1 MYLSQ
6 YPSAIFVT
14 TLRGRY
20 FENLISIEREN
31 NEKAITQTAGLP
43 LALPLSL
50 YWICTSCVSGSSSSL
65 MRANTNRCCH
75 HHLLYYIF
83 GKKANTNT
91 SNRAFVCLVAVLTC
105 ALFALV
111 SRAKETKRALN
122 NIAVARY
129 GGFRAKGSGSGK
141 GGPFVFSSFSSSV
154 VAEKIGL
161 VSSEELRSWS
171 TGRLLKTLDVLE
183 KERRE
188 I

>member
-1 MYLSQ
+1 VLQ
-6 YPSAIFVT
+6 TLNFVRGP
-14 TLRGRY
+14 LHLAHPGGRY
-20 FENLISIEREN
+20 
-31 NEKAITQTAGLP
+31 NEGP
-43 LALPLSL
+43 ESRSDVFRPAL
-50 YWICTSCVSGSSSSL
+50 G
-65 MRANTNRCCH
+65 RCP
-75 HHLLYYIF
+75 
-83 GKKANTNT
+83 
-91 SNRAFVCLVAVLTC
+91 C

-141 GGPFVFSSFSSSV
+141 GGPLVFSSFSSSV

-171 TGRLLKTLDVLE
+171 TGRLQKTLDVLE

-188 I
+188 IEEHIRFGSSD

>member
-1 MYLSQ
+1 
-6 YPSAIFVT
+6 
-14 TLRGRY
+14 
-20 FENLISIEREN
+20 
-31 NEKAITQTAGLP
+31 
-43 LALPLSL
+43 
-50 YWICTSCVSGSSSSL
+50 

-75 HHLLYYIF
+75 HHHHLLHYIF

-91 SNRAFVCLVAVLTC
+91 SNRAYVCLVAVLTC

-141 GGPFVFSSFSSSV
+141 GGPLVFSSFSSSV

-161 VSSEELRSWS
+161 VSSERNCAR
-171 TGRLLKTLDVLE
+171 GRRDDCKRLWTF
-183 KERRE
+183 
-188 I
+188 

>member
-1 MYLSQ
+1 M
-6 YPSAIFVT
+6 T

-20 FENLISIEREN
+20 FENVLIRGREN

-105 ALFALV
+105 ALIALV

-141 GGPFVFSSFSSSV
+141 GGPLVFSSFSSSV

-171 TGRLLKTLDVLE
+171 TGRLQKTLDVLE
-183 KERRE
+183 KERRKIE
-188 I
+188 EQIRFASSD

>member
-1 MYLSQ
+1 
-6 YPSAIFVT
+6 
-14 TLRGRY
+14 
-20 FENLISIEREN
+20 
-31 NEKAITQTAGLP
+31 
-43 LALPLSL
+43 
-50 YWICTSCVSGSSSSL
+50 

-83 GKKANTNT
+83 GKKANTNN

-105 ALFALV
+105 ALIALV

-122 NIAVARY
+122 NNINNVARY

-141 GGPFVFSSFSSSV
+141 GGPLVFSSFSSSV

-171 TGRLLKTLDVLE
+171 TGRLQKTLDVLE

-188 I
+188 IEEQIRFASSD

>member
-1 MYLSQ
+1 
-6 YPSAIFVT
+6 
-14 TLRGRY
+14 
-20 FENLISIEREN
+20 
-31 NEKAITQTAGLP
+31 
-43 LALPLSL
+43 
-50 YWICTSCVSGSSSSL
+50 
-65 MRANTNRCCH
+65 MRANTNRCCHHH

-83 GKKANTNT
+83 GKKANTNN

-105 ALFALV
+105 ALIALV

-122 NIAVARY
+122 NNINNVARY

-141 GGPFVFSSFSSSV
+141 GGPLVFSSFSSSV

-171 TGRLLKTLDVLE
+171 TGRLQKTLDVLE

-188 I
+188 IEEQIRFASRD

>member
-1 MYLSQ
+1 
-6 YPSAIFVT
+6 
-14 TLRGRY
+14 
-20 FENLISIEREN
+20 
-31 NEKAITQTAGLP
+31 
-43 LALPLSL
+43 
-50 YWICTSCVSGSSSSL
+50 

-83 GKKANTNT
+83 GKKANTNN

-105 ALFALV
+105 ALIALV

-141 GGPFVFSSFSSSV
+141 GFGPDYEGFVLG
-154 VAEKIGL
+154 EKVGL
-161 VSSEELRSWS
+161 LSGEELRSWS
-171 TGRLLKTLDVLE
+171 TGRLRKTLDALE

-188 I
+188 IEEQIRFASRD

>member
-1 MYLSQ
+1 
-6 YPSAIFVT
+6 
-14 TLRGRY
+14 
-20 FENLISIEREN
+20 
-31 NEKAITQTAGLP
+31 
-43 LALPLSL
+43 
-50 YWICTSCVSGSSSSL
+50 

-83 GKKANTNT
+83 GKKANTNN

-141 GGPFVFSSFSSSV
+141 GLGPDYEGFVLG
-154 VAEKIGL
+154 EKVGL
-161 VSSEELRSWS
+161 LSGEELRSWS
-171 TGRLLKTLDVLE
+171 TGRLRKTLDALE

-188 I
+188 IEEQIRFASSD

>member
-1 MYLSQ
+1 M
-6 YPSAIFVT
+6 T

-20 FENLISIEREN
+20 FENLLSVEREN
-31 NEKAITQTAGLP
+31 NNRSAITRRPGF
-43 LALPLSL
+43 LSRFTGVVL
-50 YWICTSCVSGSSSSL
+50 CRVSGSSSSL
-65 MRANTNRCCH
+65 MRANTNRCCHHHH

-105 ALFALV
+105 ALIALV

-141 GGPFVFSSFSSSV
+141 GGPLVFSSFSSSV

-171 TGRLLKTLDVLE
+171 TGRLQKTLDVLE

-188 I
+188 IEEQIRFASSD

>member
-1 MYLSQ
+1 M
-6 YPSAIFVT
+6 T

-20 FENLISIEREN
+20 FENLLSIEREN
-31 NEKAITQTAGLP
+31 NNRSAITRRPGF
-43 LALPLSL
+43 LSRFTGVVL
-50 YWICTSCVSGSSSSL
+50 CRVSGSSSSL

-122 NIAVARY
+122 NVAVARY

-141 GGPFVFSSFSSSV
+141 GGPLVFSSFSSSV

-171 TGRLLKTLDVLE
+171 TGRLQKTLDVLE

-188 I
+188 IEEQIRFASSD

>member
-1 MYLSQ
+1 MS
-6 YPSAIFVT
+6 SV
-14 TLRGRY
+14 R
-20 FENLISIEREN
+20 EREN
-31 NEKAITQTAGLP
+31 NEKRNHATAGLP

-50 YWICTSCVSGSSSSL
+50 YWSCASCVSGSSSSL

-105 ALFALV
+105 ALIALV

-141 GGPFVFSSFSSSV
+141 GGPLVFSSFSSSV

-171 TGRLLKTLDVLE
+171 TGRLRKTLDALE

-188 I
+188 IEEQIRFASSD

>member
-1 MYLSQ
+1 M
-6 YPSAIFVT
+6 T

-20 FENLISIEREN
+20 FENLLSVEREN
-31 NEKAITQTAGLP
+31 NNRSAITRRPGF
-43 LALPLSL
+43 LSRFTGVVL
-50 YWICTSCVSGSSSSL
+50 CRVSGSSSSL

-75 HHLLYYIF
+75 HHHHLLRYIF

-141 GGPFVFSSFSSSV
+141 GGPLVFSSFSSSV

-171 TGRLLKTLDVLE
+171 TGRLQKTLDVLE

-188 I
+188 IEEQIRFASSD

>member
-1 MYLSQ
+1 
-6 YPSAIFVT
+6 
-14 TLRGRY
+14 
-20 FENLISIEREN
+20 
-31 NEKAITQTAGLP
+31 
-43 LALPLSL
+43 
-50 YWICTSCVSGSSSSL
+50 
-65 MRANTNRCCH
+65 MRANTNRCCHHH

-105 ALFALV
+105 ALALFALV

-141 GGPFVFSSFSSSV
+141 GGPLVFSSFSSSV

-171 TGRLLKTLDVLE
+171 TGRLQKTLDVLE

-188 I
+188 IEEQIRFASSD

>member
-1 MYLSQ
+1 M
-6 YPSAIFVT
+6 T

-20 FENLISIEREN
+20 FENLLSVEREN
-31 NEKAITQTAGLP
+31 NNRSAITRRPGF
-43 LALPLSL
+43 LSRFTGVVL
-50 YWICTSCVSGSSSSL
+50 CRVSGSSSSL

-141 GGPFVFSSFSSSV
+141 GGPLVFSSFSSSV

-171 TGRLLKTLDVLE
+171 TGRLRKTLDALE

-188 I
+188 IEEQIRFASSD